1 MALAKLETLAVTAT
15 AAAASHTPA
24 TSLATIQ
31 AYGSD
36 YVLMTTNQDIRF
48 TVDGVTLPVVG
59 AGSEVG
65 TLLRSTDLGIILTP
79 EEFTNLKIKYVSA
92 AARVNFSFLTG
103 DRHRLS

>member
-1 MALAKLETLAVTAT
+1 MGLRQLETLAVTAT
-15 AAAASHTPA
+15 AAAASHSPT
-24 TSLATIQ
+24 TTLANIQ

-36 YVLMTTNQDIRF
+36 FVLMTTNQSIRF
-48 TVDGVTLPVVG
+48 TVDGSTLPVVG

-92 AARVNFSFLTG
+92 AARVNFTFLSG
-103 DRHRLS
+103 DRHRIS